1 MASPIDRPGHDQ
13 RVPEDA
19 QIVPAKVTSDPAGP
33 VVAGGLQSPASAGPE
48 DPGIGTTADA
58 ASAVRTAAVSAPS
71 AEPESARETPV
82 ASASTSPAGRW
93 HEIQAM
99 FVDDPRA
106 SVEVAAGLVDDS
118 VEAFVAS
125 VKEWQHSLLSAW
137 QKDGAGTEELRTV
150 LQRYRMFWTRLE
162 DFARKP

>member
-1 MASPIDRPGHDQ
+1 
-13 RVPEDA
+13 
-19 QIVPAKVTSDPAGP
+19 
-33 VVAGGLQSPASAGPE
+33 
-48 DPGIGTTADA
+48 
-58 ASAVRTAAVSAPS
+58 
-71 AEPESARETPV
+71 
-82 ASASTSPAGRW
+82 
-93 HEIQAM
+93 M

-106 SVEVAAGLVDDS
+106 SVEVAAGLVDDT

-137 QKDGAGTEELRTV
+137 RKDGAGTEELRTV